1 MTATIYLKYIIRK
14 KGRVLL
20 LMAFIFS
27 KNEMTTSEFCFKMSK
42 CLSL

>member
-27 KNEMTTSEFCFKMSK
+27 KNKMTTCEFCFKVSK
-42 CLSL
+42 CSNL